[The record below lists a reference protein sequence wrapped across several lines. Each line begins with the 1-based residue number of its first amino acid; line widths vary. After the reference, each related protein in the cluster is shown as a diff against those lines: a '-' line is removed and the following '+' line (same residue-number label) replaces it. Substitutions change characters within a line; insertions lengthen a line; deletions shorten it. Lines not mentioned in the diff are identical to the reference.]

1 MKMPKRV
8 TQPSSP
14 TRSGLLPFPNS
25 TADLPIE
32 QRADGSNADGDML
45 PIVDSAAP
53 TLSEQADTQRETV
66 TRADHAFSLADRAI
80 ADEVARHT
88 GEAMDYSTSHACPG
102 ARQRRRVRIGAE
114 VFDRI
119 AAIGRREKVSTSTL
133 IERMLTTWER
143 QRLEDAEAISRR
155 RAGADNDTHIARDSR

>member
-14 TRSGLLPFPNS
+14 TRPVLPPFPNS

-32 QRADGSNADGDML
+32 QRAEGSSAGGDML

-53 TLSEQADTQRETV
+53 TLSEQADTHRETV

-88 GEAMDYSTSHACPG
+88 GEAMECSTGHACPG
-102 ARQRRRVRIGAE
+102 ARQRRRLRIGAE

-119 AAIGRREKVSTSTL
+119 AAIGRREKVGTSTL
-133 IERMLTTWER
+133 IERILTTWER
-143 QRLEDAEAISRR
+143 QRLADAEAISPRR
-155 RAGADNDTHIARDSR
+155 VGEDNDTRIARDSP